1 MNPLV
6 VGDYGTWAIKIF
18 FVVTN
23 YVFGY
28 FKKIIQV
35 LIIVFFFF
43 FELRQKEVIKTIL
56 GSEINQNL

>member
-18 FVVTN
+18 FVGN
-23 YVFGY
+23 KLCFW
-28 FKKIIQV
+28 V
-35 LIIVFFFF
+35 LQKDYTGINHSIFFF
-43 FELRQKEVIKTIL
+43 FELRQKGVIKTIL